1 MRRPLTAIATRIRS
15 EAELAELAA
24 TLADS
29 LGPGDVVHL
38 VGELGAGKTTFVK
51 HAAAQLG
58 VSDEVTSPTFT
69 VAHLY
74 LGGRLPVSHLDLYRS
89 GPLTVEAA
97 ADLDAYLDEDG
108 VAFIEW
114 PEAGAGVL
122 PAPTH
127 VVTLEHVEGRED
139 ERDVTLA

>member
-1 MRRPLTAIATRIRS
+1 MRRPLSVATRIHS
-15 EAELAELAA
+15 EAELAAIAA
-24 TLADS
+24 SLADA
-29 LGPGDVVHL
+29 LAPGDVVHL
-38 VGELGAGKTTFVK
+38 VGELGTGKTTFVR
-51 HAAAQLG
+51 HAAARLG

-97 ADLDAYLDEDG
+97 ADLDAYLEEDG

-127 VVTLEHVEGRED
+127 VVRLEHVAGRED